1 MGGGSEATSKPRRR
15 GGAQAVM
22 GSMNAPVENSHR
34 RTAPTPVP
42 VIRARTG
49 YAIPERKNH
58 SAGAGRSE
66 NRITCGQ
73 TFSDGAAISTELTT
87 SRSGACARDFSNPA
101 EAGTANAMA
110 NAARV
115 EGCPALIARPA
126 SAPTPAVAPGPL
138 SHPRLKNQPAAAPI
152 VNGVPRNTAAL

>member
-1 MGGGSEATSKPRRR
+1 MGGGSEDTSRPSRR
-15 GGAQAVM
+15 GGSQAVM

-34 RTAPTPVP
+34 RTAPTPAP
-42 VIRARTG
+42 EMRAPTG

-66 NRITCGQ
+66 NPIPCAQ
-73 TFSDGAAISTELTT
+73 TFSGGAAISTEVTT
-87 SRSGACARDFSNPA
+87 SRRGARARDFSSPA

-115 EGCPALIARPA
+115 ER
-126 SAPTPAVAPGPL
+126 
-138 SHPRLKNQPAAAPI
+138 
-152 VNGVPRNTAAL
+152 